1 MISDFPAYRGM
12 KKIKKKK
19 PTSQAL
25 PAFLIGWTHG
35 EPPPPGYL
43 AAWFDQLYGGP
54 LQIRFLSA
62 NGHQHFETA
71 HTNWKA
77 HVQLAPSAQIV
88 EQWQGRLQWEH
99 RHLAQLLAPAQ
110 THPDRQDTV
119 LHLARIAR
127 GLTLLMEGTTY
138 DVATGVY
145 SNPSDWKD
153 RDLDV
158 FQIHDH
164 VQVEQHEQ
172 SQQRRMW
179 LHTRGLSKFGF
190 DEIEMF
196 QSVALSSRESEAML
210 YEVVCQLMAHGKNPK
225 IGEHISFGGEGRQ
238 VEVVRH
244 RTDPIYG
251 IPLAFREVRIT

>member
-1 MISDFPAYRGM
+1 M

-19 PTSQAL
+19 SAIHAL

-54 LQIRFLSA
+54 VQIRFLST
-62 NGHQHFETA
+62 NGHQHFEA
-71 HTNWKA
+71 VHTNWKA
-77 HVQLAPSAQIV
+77 QVQLAPSAQIV

-99 RHLAQLLAPAQ
+99 RYLAQLIAPAQ
-110 THPDRQDTV
+110 TQSDRQDAV
-119 LHLARIAR
+119 LHHARIVR
-127 GLTLLMEGTTY
+127 GLTLLMEGTSY

-158 FQIHDH
+158 FQIRDH

-172 SQQRRMW
+172 IQRMW

-190 DEIEMF
+190 DEIETF
-196 QSVALSSRESEAML
+196 LSVGLSSRESEAML
-210 YEVVCQLMAHGKNPK
+210 YEVVSQLLAQGKNPK

-244 RTDPIYG
+244 RTDPLYG
-251 IPLAFREVRIT
+251 IPLAFREVHIT

>member
-1 MISDFPAYRGM
+1 MISDFLAYRGM

-19 PTSQAL
+19 PTSQVL

-35 EPPPPGYL
+35 EAPPPGYL
-43 AAWFDQLYGGP
+43 AAWFDQRYGGP
-54 LQIRFLSA
+54 LQIRFMSG
-62 NGHQHFETA
+62 NGFHHFEA
-71 HTNWKA
+71 VHTNWKA
-77 HVQLAPSAQIV
+77 QVQLAPSAQIV

-99 RHLAQLLAPAQ
+99 RHLAQLIAPSQ
-110 THPDRQDTV
+110 TQADRQDEV

-127 GLTLLMEGTTY
+127 GLTLLLEGTTY

-145 SNPSDWKD
+145 RNPSDWND

-172 SQQRRMW
+172 SQHMRRW
-179 LHTRGLSKFGF
+179 LHTRGLTKFGL
-190 DEIEMF
+190 DEIETF
-196 QSVALSSRESEAML
+196 QSIGLSGRESEAML
-210 YEVVCQLMAHGKNPK
+210 YEVAGQLMAQGKNPK
-225 IGEHISFGGEGRQ
+225 IGEHIAFGGERRQ

-251 IPLAFREVRIT
+251 IPLAFREIRLT